1 MPYEASSIIQE
12 LVPGAEVKLYEKAAH
27 GLYLT
32 HKKQVLEDL
41 LKFVDG
47 LHVSTAT
54 GPDSATGVGPSPV
67 AGNRGTK

>member
-1 MPYEASSIIQE
+1 MPYEASSKIIKE

-47 LHVSTAT
+47 LHVSTA
-54 GPDSATGVGPSPV
+54 A
-67 AGNRGTK
+67 

>member
-1 MPYEASSIIQE
+1 MPYEASSKIVKE

-27 GLYLT
+27 GLYFT

-47 LHVSTAT
+47 LHVSTA
-54 GPDSATGVGPSPV
+54 V
-67 AGNRGTK
+67 